1 MKRRNQVR
9 NLRTTGRWKVQI
21 SQKTGKDMTG
31 TLEIHK
37 LKGTENMGKKGLKIQ
52 YRVRRMNPE
61 EMINIKARAV
71 LCL

>member
-1 MKRRNQVR
+1 
-9 NLRTTGRWKVQI
+9 
-21 SQKTGKDMTG
+21 MTG